1 MIRILKKIWAW
12 LWCQRIAFSSFLKI
26 SRLGVAGSECLVY
39 PTARIYNG
47 RHVRLGN
54 HVTINDFVHIWG
66 LGGVTIGNDCMI
78 ASHCAIISQTHDSS
92 AFLKGLKY
100 RETME
105 IDRPV
110 KIGDNVWIG
119 AAAVILP
126 GVSIGNDSIVAAGA
140 VVSRDVPPQT
150 LVAGVP
156 ARTIRNLAG

>member
-1 MIRILKKIWAW
+1 MIRVLKKTWAW
-12 LWCQRIAFSSFLKI
+12 FWRQRIIASSFLKT
-26 SRLGVAGSECLVY
+26 SRLGAAGSACVVY

-47 RHVRLGN
+47 RHVRLGD

-78 ASHCAIISQTHDSS
+78 ASHCAIISQTHDVG

-105 IDRPV
+105 ADRPV
-110 KIGDNVWIG
+110 IIGDNVWIG

-126 GVSIGNDSIVAAGA
+126 GVSIGNDSVVAAGA
-140 VVSRDVPPQT
+140 VVSRNVPPRT

-156 ARTIRNLAG
+156 ARSVRNLGG

>member
-1 MIRILKKIWAW
+1 MIWAW
-12 LWCQRIAFSSFLKI
+12 VWRQRIVFSSFLKT
-26 SRLGVAGSECLVY
+26 SRLGAVGTDCVVY

-47 RHVRLGN
+47 RHVRLGS

-78 ASHCAIISQTHDSS
+78 ASHCAIIAQTHDVS
-92 AFLKGLKY
+92 ALRKGLKY

-105 IDRPV
+105 TDRPV
-110 KIGDNVWIG
+110 MIGDNVWIG

-126 GVSIGNDSIVAAGA
+126 GVTIGNDSIVAAGA
-140 VVSRDVPPQT
+140 VVSRDVPPRT

-156 ARTIRNLAG
+156 ARPIRVLGP